1 MAQAKIG
8 DKVKIHYT
16 GRLESGEIF
25 DSSKGREPLAF
36 KIGDKSMIPGF
47 ENAVIG
53 MNLGET
59 KIEKIPSK
67 DAYGEHQEQLV
78 FTMDKESLPEDL
90 NVEVGNELDMH
101 GKNGECIPV
110 AVTDLTEDSITLDA
124 NHPLAGK
131 DLIFEIQLVE
141 IS

>member
-8 DKVKIHYT
+8 DNVKIHYT
-16 GRLESGEIF
+16 GRLDSGEIF

-47 ENAVIG
+47 EAAVIG
-53 MNLGET
+53 MNIGDS
-59 KIEKIPSK
+59 KVEKIPAK
-67 DAYGEHQEQLV
+67 DAYGEHNEQFV
-78 FTMDKESLPEDL
+78 FTMGRENIPPDL
-90 NVEVGNELDMH
+90 NVEIGLELDMH
-101 GKNGECIPV
+101 GQSGECIPV
-110 AVTDLTEDSITLDA
+110 VVTSLTDKDITLDA

-131 DLIFEIQLVE
+131 DLTFEIQLVE

>member
-25 DSSKGREPLAF
+25 DTSKDRDPLEF

-47 ENAVIG
+47 ETAVIG
-53 MNLGET
+53 MNVGES
-59 KIEKIPSK
+59 KIEKIHSK
-67 DAYGEHQEQLV
+67 DAYGEHKEQLV
-78 FTMDKESLPEDL
+78 FTMGRDTIPEDL
-90 NVEVGNELDMH
+90 NVEVGFELDMH

-110 AVTDLTEDSITLDA
+110 LVTELTEESITLDA
-124 NHPLAGK
+124 NHPLAGR

>member
-16 GRLESGEIF
+16 GRLDSGEIF
-25 DSSKGREPLAF
+25 DTSKDREPLEF

-47 ENAVIG
+47 ETAVIG
-53 MNLGET
+53 MNVGES
-59 KIEKIPSK
+59 KIEKILSI
-67 DAYGEHQEQLV
+67 DAYGEHKEQLV
-78 FTMDKESLPEDL
+78 FTMGRDTIPEDL
-90 NVEVGNELDMH
+90 NVEVGFELDMH

-110 AVTDLTEDSITLDA
+110 LVTELTEESITLDA
-124 NHPLAGK
+124 NHPLAGR
-131 DLIFEIQLVE
+131 DLIFEIKLVE